1 MVGKRKK
8 AGESE
13 DEGAEDPDF
22 DGEDGD
28 DGKSTSGR
36 SGAYSAMMMLV
47 VDIWEG
53 MQLQLVQGEVQ
64 RGVPP
69 AQMRMMTTSTA
80 DGGHGPST
88 GGTLTTRVSGPSG
101 STA

>member
-47 VDIWEG
+47 VDMG
-53 MQLQLVQGEVQ
+53 KVC
-64 RGVPP
+64 
-69 AQMRMMTTSTA
+69 S
-80 DGGHGPST
+80 
-88 GGTLTTRVSGPSG
+88 
-101 STA
+101 